1 MDRKWIEIELDRNGK
16 KLIGMDSGSWILST
30 PLAQDPRSES
40 AVTAFASVAGLLHLV
55 RAFAACQA
63 ACSLG
68 PRIRVT
74 YNIFTT

>member
-1 MDRKWIEIELDRNGK
+1 
-16 KLIGMDSGSWILST
+16 MDSGSWILST

-68 PRIRVT
+68 SRIRVT
-74 YNIFTT
+74 PTTYSQHKQPRNKRNGKKKTFKKL